1 MRGDRHHRDVLGD
14 RGSSPVEF
22 VLVGVLLTALTLGVI
37 QFALAVYVRNVV
49 HDAAVEGAHVA
60 ALADTDPGE
69 GVQRT
74 ALVIGRAIGADY
86 AQDVSARQTTAL
98 GVPTVEI
105 TVRTTLPLIGFLGV
119 PAALEVT
126 GRAPV
131 ESLTADAP

>member
-1 MRGDRHHRDVLGD
+1 MRGERRFVETFDD

-37 QFALAVYVRNVV
+37 QFALALYVRNAV

-60 ALADTDPGE
+60 ALADTDPDE

-74 ALVIGRAIGADY
+74 ALVIGRAVGADY
-86 AQDVSARQTTAL
+86 AQDVSVRETAAL
-98 GVPTVEI
+98 GVPTMEV

-131 ESLTADAP
+131 ESLTADIR